1 MKIKTYEDGSIAIT
15 ESGSK
20 RIWTFSDK
28 GQLER
33 FSIGSK
39 IFNKD
44 KELVSHGQD
53 APENWAAPTQK
64 QHRESQGTNKH
75 NG

>member
-44 KELVSHGQD
+44 KELV
-53 APENWAAPTQK
+53 TQIPHFK
-64 QHRESQGTNKH
+64 K
-75 NG
+75 